1 MSAGS
6 SILLLLLL
14 PSAQPEAS
22 ACRGG
27 TESTAIALSSASTEK
42 KSQGCSLPSSSSL
55 KGSAS
60 GSGAPFGATLLSAG
74 LRYLRA
80 KTGDTNADKVS
91 GAAPCVRQQLLK
103 AFRSSTDLHRSL
115 GVPRAPLAAVLLS
128 CKAHAEQHPQ
138 TERPKGVD
146 GRVILLT
153 NPGPACKGWH
163 TGGQWQGATGMGQ
176 QMEREAIAT
185 VSRAAWKLWAAR
197 SSAMGHTPGPASR
210 SPNCLSTPLLT
221 PKPHH
226 ARSRWVDGWIR

>member
-1 MSAGS
+1 MTVPNVLCLQG
-6 SILLLLLL
+6 
-14 PSAQPEAS
+14 
-22 ACRGG
+22 
-27 TESTAIALSSASTEK
+27 ALSSSSSSSSPVPSQKHPLAEEELKALPLPSLQPQLKK

-74 LRYLRA
+74 LRYLRT

-115 GVPRAPLAAVLLS
+115 GVPRAPLTAVLLS

-153 NPGPACKGWH
+153 NPGPACKVWH
-163 TGGQWQGATGMGQ
+163 TGGQ
-176 QMEREAIAT
+176 
-185 VSRAAWKLWAAR
+185 
-197 SSAMGHTPGPASR
+197 
-210 SPNCLSTPLLT
+210 
-221 PKPHH
+221 
-226 ARSRWVDGWIR
+226 